1 MDIIPAVRSDHS
13 AITLPLNGI
22 EEQRHGPSCWKFIA
36 SLLDNESYVL
46 LIKDKYNLWTE
57 EGREIEDPRALW
69 DFIKYKIRQETIT
82 HSKTKARKRKEELI
96 NSEKI
101 SKIVN

>member
-1 MDIIPAVRSDHS
+1 MAHPAGNSS
-13 AITLPLNGI
+13 QAYLTM
-22 EEQRHGPSCWKFIA
+22 KA
-36 SLLDNESYVL
+36 VL

-82 HSKTKARKRKEELI
+82 YSKTKARKRKEELI

-101 SKIVN
+101 SKIDT